1 MESALTII
9 IIGFVAGFILSIPV
23 AGPINILITS
33 NALLGKLRYCLKVA
47 LGAALIEFFYV
58 LVIVFGIVSL
68 YEIYKPYVPYILIVG
83 SVVLIIVGIRV
94 MRTQFNLTNINLKE
108 IVKDKI
114 ANKGGFLTGI
124 LINITNPSLFL
135 GWLSST
141 FIIFSLASSL
151 NLNTGGLDIIVKEN
165 LDTIKKINSDTTSA
179 PKVRTDI
186 MERFNNNQ
194 NDNELNPFVLSFVY
208 AGSLSL
214 GSLIW
219 LNFYT
224 RFIVKFRNRLKINML
239 SWIIRILGL
248 CLVLIGI
255 FLAYN
260 AIKMFSMG

>member
-1 MESALTII
+1 MT
-9 IIGFVAGFILSIPV
+9 IGFVAGFILSIPV

-47 LGAALIEFFYV
+47 VGAAVIEFFYV

-68 YEIYKPYVPYILIVG
+68 YELYKPFVPYILIVG
-83 SVVLIIVGIRV
+83 SLVLVVVGIRV
-94 MRTQFNLTNINLKE
+94 MRTKFNLTNVNLKE
-108 IVKDKI
+108 IVRDKI

-165 LDTIKKINSDTTSA
+165 LDTIKQMNSNSQTEKKID
-179 PKVRTDI
+179 RDI
-186 MERFNNNQ
+186 MERFNNHH
-194 NDNELNPFVLSFVY
+194 DSNELNPFVLSFIY
-208 AGSLSL
+208 AGSLSI

-224 RFIVKFRNRLKINML
+224 RFIVKFRNRLKITVI
-239 SWIIRILGL
+239 SWIIRALGFG
-248 CLVLIGI
+248 LIIIGV

-260 AIKMFSMG
+260 AIKMFSVD

>member
-1 MESALTII
+1 MESAITII
-9 IIGFVAGFILSIPV
+9 VIGFVAGFILSIPV

-47 LGAALIEFFYV
+47 LGAAVIEFFYV
-58 LVIVFGIVSL
+58 LIIVFGIVSL
-68 YEIYKPYVPYILIVG
+68 YELYKPFVPYILIIG
-83 SVVLIIVGIRV
+83 SLVLIVVGVRV
-94 MRTQFNLTNINLKE
+94 MRTKFNLTNVNLKE

-151 NLNTGGLDIIVKEN
+151 NLNTGGLDLIVKEN
-165 LDTIKKINSDTTSA
+165 LDTIKKMNSNGQVENKIN
-179 PKVRTDI
+179 PDI
-186 MERFNNNQ
+186 MERFNNNHKG
-194 NDNELNPFVLSFVY
+194 NVLNPFVLSFIY
-208 AGSLSL
+208 AGSLSI
-214 GSLIW
+214 GSLVW

-224 RFIVKFRNRLKINML
+224 RFIVKFRNRLKISVI
-239 SWIIRILGL
+239 SWIIRILGFGL
-248 CLVLIGI
+248 ILIGI

-260 AIKMFSMG
+260 AIEMFRAA